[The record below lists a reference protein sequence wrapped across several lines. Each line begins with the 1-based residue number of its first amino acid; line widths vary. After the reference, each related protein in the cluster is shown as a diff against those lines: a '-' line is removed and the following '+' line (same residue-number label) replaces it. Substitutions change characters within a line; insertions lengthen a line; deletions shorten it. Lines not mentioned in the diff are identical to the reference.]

1 MRGILFLWRLKFWK
15 FVLSVVS
22 RKKSE
27 SVCLKYDFSVGD
39 NEDNDNRY
47 NNIKR
52 KDNSHTTQKLK
63 LSILS
68 VKLEYNQIGI
78 IHKKT

>member
-1 MRGILFLWRLKFWK
+1 METEILEIC
-15 FVLSVVS
+15 FVSS
-22 RKKSE
+22 QQKKSE

-39 NEDNDNRY
+39 NEGNDDRY

-63 LSILS
+63 LLILS
-68 VKLEYNQIGI
+68 VKLEYNQ
-78 IHKKT
+78 T